1 MGRFDLDLKQEAH
14 CARIPLG
21 RIEGQQGFPRKYA
34 GLSAWISLKRAGDMG
49 GSFHWDYPER
59 IRFLESLGFREDRP
73 VYSCRQVHSKTVV
86 IVTDQPVEEL
96 AGIEAD
102 GLITRRR
109 DAVLAV
115 TVADCLPIF
124 LVDRFHGAFALL
136 HSGWRGTG
144 IVVHALR
151 QMEEQYA
158 SRPSQIAVSIGP
170 GIGSCCYRVEE
181 DRYLEF
187 RDRFGEK
194 SVRRQ
199 DNEYYLNLAAANT
212 ELVKDLG
219 IKQIRVCGNCTACSP
234 QLSSFRR
241 DGPSFAH
248 MLACIGDIQ
257 SD

>member
-1 MGRFDLDLKQEAH
+1 
-14 CARIPLG
+14 
-21 RIEGQQGFPRKYA
+21 
-34 GLSAWISLKRAGDMG
+34 MG
-49 GSFHWDYPER
+49 GSFHWDHPER
-59 IRFLESLGFREDRP
+59 IRFLRNLGFREDRP

-86 IVTDQPVEEL
+86 IVTDQDAEEL
-96 AGIEAD
+96 AEIEAD

-124 LVDRFHGAFALL
+124 LVDRVHGAFALL

-151 QMEEQYA
+151 QMEEKYA

-170 GIGSCCYRVEE
+170 GIGSCCYRIEE
-181 DRYLEF
+181 DRYVRF

-199 DNEYYLNLAAANT
+199 DSEYYLDLAAANT
-212 ELVKDLG
+212 ELLRGLG
-219 IKQIRVCGNCTACSP
+219 IKEIRVCGNCTACTP